1 MQSKHFC
8 TLMLMLCSIIVLK
21 AYDRAPMANFGASN
35 YPCNTKMPWVD
46 SSFTGLNSSVID
58 PASDGLA
65 CVGSNTNLANLRN
78 NSLSDFASINF
89 VSGLGGCSSTLSVVD
104 TDVSDTYPVGTFAG
118 YRIGTAGLVGVS
130 IGLNIV
136 ISTYNNGS
144 FVESQTVV
152 SSGLGLNSSLI
163 NGDGTA
169 TLGFITTVGA
179 FDEIRI
185 TYTAAVALL
194 FTGTVYHAV
203 VQRYCAGPSL
213 ACNVQTRMNNPTYPT
228 IIETSNTGLTGG
240 VCVGCSVNNVENA
253 VSSSSSDFATIVLT
267 AALGTTGS
275 IAVKD
280 QITDYPAGTFAG
292 FDISN
297 PNLINANL
305 LSGLTIRTYK
315 NGSPRETSNS
325 GTLVSVGSSL
335 LTGAGKQTVGFVT
348 TLDFDEVKIEIT
360 NLLGVAS
367 TTNVYGAV
375 FQSFCAGPAL
385 PCNTLTAL
393 ATPTYPVL
401 VSGPRT
407 GTSGVACVLCSV
419 DSTNNLIDNIPNN
432 SARINLTAG
441 VGSIGSIS
449 VKEQLTD
456 YPAGT
461 FVAFDIENT
470 ALVDVSLLAGITI
483 STYLNGNPVAVESQT
498 GQAALLSVSTGLL
511 TNSGRR
517 TVGFVTTAP
526 FDEVRLS
533 VSNTLL
539 VNVGIT
545 RVYNVFFEKFCPVVL
560 ACNTTNYLNSPN
572 FPVIID
578 DARTGVDGLACVGCS
593 VQNAPYVIT
602 ADNTDYAT
610 ITTVIGA
617 ASPASIAV
625 KDVLSTFP
633 AGSTAGFVIRDVN
646 TILQLEL
653 FNSITITTY
662 NDGMFQE
669 SASGSGLLDLAVL
682 NLLNVNLTGSNDFNI
697 GFRTTLPYDEI
708 QISVGSLASVINIIR
723 VYGAFVDTRGAN
735 DANLD
740 CCPKT
745 APLLSANTLSNTC
758 PAVTVNLNSLVT
770 NTPPMGA
777 DSTVVWFTNN
787 GATGTAYPTPGAA
800 TAGTYYAFFYDTVD
814 SCYGPASGAVT
825 VTINSCPPV
834 ITSNGGGPTASI
846 SVPENT
852 TPVTTVTATDPENGA
867 VTYSITGG
875 ADAAKFSINPTTG
888 ALTFITPPDFENPTD
903 AGSNNVY
910 DVQVTATDPSNA
922 TDVQNIAVTVTD
934 VNEPPTITSNGGGAS
949 ANIPVPEN
957 TTAVTTVTATDPEN
971 LYGTPKF
978 SITGGADAAK
988 FTIDPNTGALS
999 FLSAPDFETPTDANL
1014 DNNYEVQVTVTDAGN
1029 LTDVQNITV
1038 PVTDVNEP
1046 PVITSNGGGPTASVS
1061 VPENTTPVTT
1071 ATSTDPENG
1080 TVTYSITGGPDGGMF
1095 NIDPMTGALSFIVP
1109 KDFENPTDVGTDNVY
1124 NVQIT
1129 ATDPNGGTDVQD
1141 IAVTVTDV
1149 NENGQ
1154 LSVKVLLQ
1162 GALFNSPT
1170 PGVMRDN
1177 LRAGNYI
1184 PLNDPYTGSGN
1195 PRFAH
1200 AGAGGAASTIAGVLS
1215 ANAGTNDAIV
1225 DWVFVEL
1232 RSASDSTVVVETRAA
1247 LLQRDGDVVSPADG
1261 TSPLVIPGTAGNSYF
1276 VAVKHRNHLGVM
1288 TATEQTITLVG
1299 ITVDFITMSDA
1310 NVYNFISPFSY
1321 DGAER
1326 VTINGFKALWA
1337 GNANAD
1343 KKVKYQGPTNDN
1355 AAVLSQVLT
1364 FPGNTLGV
1372 FNYDLALG
1380 YFFGDL
1386 NLDGKVK
1393 YQGTTNDPGFMFLN
1407 LITNFVL
1414 NSLDLYNYDLFTEQ
1428 IP

>member
-1 MQSKHFC
+1 MQTLYKYLNLLKSLNGRGLLPFLASQSFVFQRPGVYPSIVRGSLMQSKYSC
-8 TLMLMLCSIIVLK
+8 TLMLMLCSIIGLK

-46 SSFTGLNSSVID
+46 SSFNGLSSSVID
-58 PASDGLA
+58 PASNGLA
-65 CVGSNTNLANLRN
+65 CIGSNTGLANLLDN
-78 NSLSDFASINF
+78 NLNNFASINF
-89 VSGLGGCSSTLSVVD
+89 TVGLGGCNSTLSVVD
-104 TDVSDTYPVGTFAG
+104 NDAGDTYAAGTFAG
-118 YRIGTAGLVGVS
+118 FRIGTAGLLGVS
-130 IGLNIV
+130 IGSSIT
-136 ISTYNNGS
+136 IATYNNGS
-144 FVESQTVV
+144 PVESQVV
-152 SSGLGLNSSLI
+152 VNSGLGLNSSLL

-169 TLGFITTVGA
+169 TVGFITTAA

-185 TYTAAVALL
+185 TYQSLISAL

-203 VQRYCAGPSL
+203 VQRYCAGPAL
-213 ACNVQTRMNNPTYPT
+213 ACNEQTRMNNPTFPT
-228 IIETSNTGLTGG
+228 IIGASNTGLTGG
-240 VCVGCSVNNVENA
+240 VCVGCSVNNAENA
-253 VSSSSSDFATIVLT
+253 VSNSSSDFATIVLT

-305 LSGLTIRTYK
+305 LSGITIRTYK
-315 NGSPRETSNS
+315 NGVLRETSNS
-325 GTLVSVGSSL
+325 GTLLSVGSTL

-348 TLDFDEVKIEIT
+348 TLDFDEVKIEVT

-375 FQSFCAGPAL
+375 FQSFCVGPDL

-560 ACNTTNYLNSPN
+560 ECDTTYYLNGPD

-578 DARTGVDGLACVGCS
+578 DALTGVDGVACVACS
-593 VQNAPYVIT
+593 VEDAPNVIT
-602 ADNTDYAT
+602 ADTTDFAV
-610 ITTVIGA
+610 ITTVVGA
-617 ASPASIAV
+617 LSPASIAV

-633 AGSTAGFVIRDVN
+633 AGSTAGFVIRDIN

-662 NDGMFQE
+662 NNGMPQE
-669 SASGSGLLDLAVL
+669 SASGSGLLDLSL
-682 NLLNVNLTGSNDFNI
+682 LGLLNASLTGPGNFNI

-708 QISVGSLASVINIIR
+708 QISVGSLASVINIIE

-735 DANLD
+735 DGTLN
-740 CCPKT
+740 CCPTT

-758 PAVTVNLNSLVT
+758 PAVTVDLNSLVT

-825 VTINSCPPV
+825 VTISTCPPV

-867 VTYSITGG
+867 VTYTITGG
-875 ADAAKFSINPTTG
+875 ADAAQFSIDPMTG
-888 ALTFITPPDFENPTD
+888 MLTFNMAPDFENPTD
-903 AGSNNVY
+903 AGGNNVY

-922 TDVQNIAVTVTD
+922 
-934 VNEPPTITSNGGGAS
+934 
-949 ANIPVPEN
+949 
-957 TTAVTTVTATDPEN
+957 
-971 LYGTPKF
+971 
-978 SITGGADAAK
+978 
-988 FTIDPNTGALS
+988 
-999 FLSAPDFETPTDANL
+999 
-1014 DNNYEVQVTVTDAGN
+1014 
-1029 LTDVQNITV
+1029 
-1038 PVTDVNEP
+1038 
-1046 PVITSNGGGPTASVS
+1046 
-1061 VPENTTPVTT
+1061 
-1071 ATSTDPENG
+1071 
-1080 TVTYSITGGPDGGMF
+1080 
-1095 NIDPMTGALSFIVP
+1095 
-1109 KDFENPTDVGTDNVY
+1109 
-1124 NVQIT
+1124 
-1129 ATDPNGGTDVQD
+1129 TDVQD

-1170 PGVMRDN
+1170 PGMMRDN

-1200 AGAGGAASTIAGVLS
+1200 AGAGGAASTTSGVLS

-1232 RSASDSTVVVETRAA
+1232 RSALDSTVVVETRAA

-1276 VAVKHRNHLGVM
+1276 VAVKHRNHLGIM
-1288 TATEQTITLVG
+1288 TAVEQTITLVG
-1299 ITVDFITMSDA
+1299 TTVDFITMSDA
-1310 NVYNFISPFSY
+1310 DVYNFVSPFSY

-1386 NLDGKVK
+1386 NMDGKVK

>member
-1 MQSKHFC
+1 MQTRYKYLKPLKSLNGGGLLPFLVNQSCTPQRPCAFPFIVQGSWMQSQHLSILILVF
-8 TLMLMLCSIIVLK
+8 CSIIGLK
-21 AYDRAPMANFGASN
+21 AYDRVPMANFGPSN

-65 CVGSNTNLANLRN
+65 CIGSNTNLANLRN
-78 NSLSDFASINF
+78 NNLSDFASINF

-118 YRIGTAGLVGVS
+118 YRVGTAGLVGVS

-152 SSGLGLNSSLI
+152 SSGLGLNSSLL

-169 TLGFITTVGA
+169 TLGFITTLGA

-203 VQRYCAGPSL
+203 VQRYCVGPSL

-228 IIETSNTGLTGG
+228 IIEASNTGLTGG
-240 VCVGCSVNNVENA
+240 VCVGCSVNNTENA
-253 VSSSSSDFATIVLT
+253 VNSSSTDFATIVLT

-280 QITDYPAGTFAG
+280 QISDYPAGTFAG

-315 NGSPRETSNS
+315 NGAPRETSNS
-325 GTLVSVGSSL
+325 GTLLSVGSTL

-348 TLDFDEVKIEIT
+348 TLDFDEVKIEVT
-360 NLLGVAS
+360 NLLGVLS

-375 FQSFCAGPAL
+375 FQSFCVGPDL

-401 VSGPRT
+401 VSGPGT

-419 DSTNNLIDNIPNN
+419 DSTQNLIDNIPNN

-470 ALVDVSLLAGITI
+470 ALLDVSLLGGITI

-498 GQAALLSVSTGLL
+498 GAAALLSVSTGLL

-560 ACNTTNYLNSPN
+560 ECNTTNYLNSPN

-578 DARTGVDGLACVGCS
+578 DARTGVDGVACVACS

-602 ADNTDYAT
+602 DDTTDYAT
-610 ITTVIGA
+610 ITTVVGA
-617 ASPASIAV
+617 LSPASIAV
-625 KDVLSTFP
+625 KGVLSTFP

-662 NDGMFQE
+662 KDGVPQE

-682 NLLNVNLTGSNDFNI
+682 NLLNASLIGSGDFNI

-745 APLLSANTLSNTC
+745 APSLSANTISNTC

-770 NTPPMGA
+770 NIPPMGA

-787 GATGTAYPTPGAA
+787 GATGTAYPTPGTA
-800 TAGTYYAFFYDTVD
+800 TAGTYYAFFYDTID

-825 VTINSCPPV
+825 VTINGCPPV
-834 ITSNGGGPTASI
+834 ITSNGGGPTAAV

-852 TPVTTVTATDPENGA
+852 TPVTTVTATDPENA
-867 VTYSITGG
+867 VVTYVISGG
-875 ADAAKFSINPTTG
+875 ADAAKFAIDPMTG
-888 ALTFITPPDFENPTD
+888 ALSFITPPDFENPMD
-903 AGSNNVY
+903 VGGDNVY

-922 TDVQNIAVTVTD
+922 TDVQD
-934 VNEPPTITSNGGGAS
+934 IT
-949 ANIPVPEN
+949 
-957 TTAVTTVTATDPEN
+957 
-971 LYGTPKF
+971 
-978 SITGGADAAK
+978 
-988 FTIDPNTGALS
+988 
-999 FLSAPDFETPTDANL
+999 
-1014 DNNYEVQVTVTDAGN
+1014 
-1029 LTDVQNITV
+1029 
-1038 PVTDVNEP
+1038 
-1046 PVITSNGGGPTASVS
+1046 
-1061 VPENTTPVTT
+1061 
-1071 ATSTDPENG
+1071 
-1080 TVTYSITGGPDGGMF
+1080 
-1095 NIDPMTGALSFIVP
+1095 
-1109 KDFENPTDVGTDNVY
+1109 
-1124 NVQIT
+1124 
-1129 ATDPNGGTDVQD
+1129 
-1141 IAVTVTDV
+1141 VTVTDV

-1162 GALFNSPT
+1162 GALFNSPN

-1177 LRAGNYI
+1177 LRSGSYI

-1200 AGAGGAASTIAGVLS
+1200 AGAGGAASTTAGVLS
-1215 ANAGTNDAIV
+1215 ANAGTDDAIV

-1232 RSASDSTVVVETRAA
+1232 RGTLDSTVVVETRAV
-1247 LLQRDGDVVSPADG
+1247 LLQRDGDVVSPTDG
-1261 TSPLVIPGTAGNSYF
+1261 TSSLTLPGTAGNSYF

-1288 TATEQTITLVG
+1288 TATERTITLAG
-1299 ITVDFITMSDA
+1299 TIVDFRTMDDA
-1310 NVYNFISPFSY
+1310 DVYNFVSPFSY
-1321 DGAER
+1321 DGYEM
-1326 VTINGFKALWA
+1326 VTVNGFKALWA

-1343 KKVKYQGPTNDN
+1343 KKVKYQGSSNDN
-1355 AAVLSQVLT
+1355 AAVLNQVLT
-1364 FPGNTLGV
+1364 FGGNTLGV

-1380 YFFGDL
+1380 YFSGDL

>member
-1 MQSKHFC
+1 MQSKHFY
-8 TLMLMLCSIIVLK
+8 TLMLMFCSSIGLK
-21 AYDRAPMANFGASN
+21 AYDRVPMANFGASN

-78 NSLSDFASINF
+78 NNLSDFASINF

-152 SSGLGLNSSLI
+152 SSGLGLNPSLI

-169 TLGFITTVGA
+169 TLGFITTIGA

-228 IIETSNTGLTGG
+228 IIEASNTGLTGG
-240 VCVGCSVNNVENA
+240 VCIGCSVNNAENA
-253 VSSSSSDFATIVLT
+253 ISNSSSDFATIVLT

-275 IAVKD
+275 IAVRD

-297 PNLINANL
+297 PNLVNANL

-315 NGSPRETSNS
+315 NGTPRETSNS

-348 TLDFDEVKIEIT
+348 SLDFDEVKIEVT
-360 NLLGVAS
+360 NLLGIAS

-441 VGSIGSIS
+441 VGSIGSIA
-449 VKEQLTD
+449 VRDQLTD

-498 GQAALLSVSTGLL
+498 GQAALLSLSTGLL

-560 ACNTTNYLNSPN
+560 ECNTTNYLNSPD

-578 DARTGVDGLACVGCS
+578 DARTGVDGVACVACS
-593 VQNAPYVIT
+593 VEDAPNVIT
-602 ADNTDYAT
+602 ADTTDFAV
-610 ITTVIGA
+610 ITTVVGA
-617 ASPASIAV
+617 LSPASIAV

-662 NDGMFQE
+662 NDGIPQE
-669 SASGSGLLDLAVL
+669 SASGSGLLDLAL
-682 NLLNVNLTGSNDFNI
+682 LGLLNASLTGPGNFNI

-708 QISVGSLASVINIIR
+708 QISVGSLASVINIIE
-723 VYGAFVDTRGAN
+723 VYGAYVDTRGAN

-745 APLLSANTLSNTC
+745 APLLSVNTLSNTC
-758 PAVTVNLNSLVT
+758 PTVTANLNSLVT
-770 NTPPMGA
+770 NIPPMNA
-777 DSTVVWFTNN
+777 DSTVRWFTNN
-787 GATGTAYPTPGAA
+787 GATGTPYATPTMA

-825 VTINSCPPV
+825 VTINACPPI

-867 VTYSITGG
+867 ITYSITGG
-875 ADAAKFSINPTTG
+875 ADAALFAIDPMTG

-903 AGSNNVY
+903 VGGDNVY

-922 TDVQNIAVTVTD
+922 TD
-934 VNEPPTITSNGGGAS
+934 
-949 ANIPVPEN
+949 
-957 TTAVTTVTATDPEN
+957 
-971 LYGTPKF
+971 L
-978 SITGGADAAK
+978 
-988 FTIDPNTGALS
+988 
-999 FLSAPDFETPTDANL
+999 
-1014 DNNYEVQVTVTDAGN
+1014 
-1029 LTDVQNITV
+1029 
-1038 PVTDVNEP
+1038 
-1046 PVITSNGGGPTASVS
+1046 
-1061 VPENTTPVTT
+1061 
-1071 ATSTDPENG
+1071 
-1080 TVTYSITGGPDGGMF
+1080 
-1095 NIDPMTGALSFIVP
+1095 
-1109 KDFENPTDVGTDNVY
+1109 
-1124 NVQIT
+1124 
-1129 ATDPNGGTDVQD
+1129 QD

-1177 LRAGNYI
+1177 LRAGNYM

-1200 AGAGGAASTIAGVLS
+1200 AGAGGAASTTSGVLS
-1215 ANAGTNDAIV
+1215 ANAGTDDAIV

-1232 RSASDSTVVVETRAA
+1232 RNALDSTVVVETRAA
-1247 LLQRDGDVVSPADG
+1247 LVQRDGDVVSPADG
-1261 TSPLVIPGTAGNSYF
+1261 SSPLVFPGTAGNSYF

-1288 TATEQTITLVG
+1288 TATERTITLDG
-1299 ITVDFITMSDA
+1299 ITVDFRTMSDA
-1310 NVYNFISPFSY
+1310 DVYNFSSPFSY
-1321 DGAER
+1321 DGNEM
-1326 VTINGFKALWA
+1326 VTVNGFKALWA

-1355 AAVLSQVLT
+1355 ATVLSQVLT

-1386 NLDGKVK
+1386 NMDGKVK
-1393 YQGTTNDPGFMFLN
+1393 YQGTTNPGFMFLN

>member
-1 MQSKHFC
+1 MQSRYLWILA
-8 TLMLMLCSIIVLK
+8 LMLVSVLEAK
-21 AYDRAPMANFGASN
+21 AYDKAPMANFGASN

-46 SSFTGLNSSVID
+46 SSFNGLSSSVID
-58 PASDGLA
+58 FAADGLA
-65 CVGSNTNLANLRN
+65 CIGSNTNLGNLRN
-78 NSLSDFASINF
+78 NNLSDFASINF

-118 YRIGTAGLVGVS
+118 YRVGTAGLVGIS
-130 IGLNIV
+130 IGLNIT
-136 ISTYNNGS
+136 ISTYNGGS

-169 TLGFITTVGA
+169 TLGFVTTVGA

-213 ACNVQTRMNNPTYPT
+213 ACNVQTRMNNPTFPT
-228 IIETSNTGLTGG
+228 LISATNTGITGG
-240 VCVGCSVNNVENA
+240 VCVGCSVNNAENA
-253 VSSSSSDFATIVLT
+253 VSNSTTDFATIVLT

-275 IAVKD
+275 IAVMD
-280 QITDYPAGTFAG
+280 QLTDYPLGTFAG

-297 PNLINANL
+297 PNLVNANL
-305 LSGLTIRTYK
+305 LSGITIRTYK
-315 NGSPRETSNS
+315 NGAPRETSNAA
-325 GTLVSVGSSL
+325 TLLSVGSTL

-348 TLDFDEVKIEIT
+348 TMDFDEVKIEVT

-375 FQSFCAGPAL
+375 FQSFCVGPDL
-385 PCNTLTAL
+385 PCNTLTSM
-393 ATPTYPVL
+393 ATPAYPVL
-401 VSGPRT
+401 VAGPNT
-407 GTSGVACVLCSV
+407 GTSGIACVLCSV

-441 VGSIGSIS
+441 VGSVGSIA
-449 VKEQLTD
+449 VRDQLTD

-470 ALVDVSLLAGITI
+470 AVVNVDLLAGLTI
-483 STYLNGNPVAVESQT
+483 STYLNGNPVAVETKT
-498 GQAALLSVSTGLL
+498 GLAALLAVGTGLL
-511 TNSGRR
+511 TGNGRR
-517 TVGFVTTAP
+517 TVGFVTAAP

-545 RVYNVFFEKFCPVVL
+545 RVFNVFFEKFCPVVL
-560 ACNTTNYLNSPN
+560 ECNTTNYLNGPD

-578 DARTGVDGLACVGCS
+578 DSLSGVDGLTCVACS
-593 VQNAPYVIT
+593 VQDAPYVIT
-602 ADNTDYAT
+602 DDTTDFAV

-617 ASPASIAV
+617 LSPASIAV

-646 TILQLEL
+646 TLLQLEL

-662 NDGMFQE
+662 NNGIPQE
-669 SASGSGLLDLAVL
+669 SENGSGLLDLAVL
-682 NLLNVNLTGSNDFNI
+682 GLLNASLTGPGDFNI

-708 QISVGSLASVINIIR
+708 QISVGSLASVINIIQ

-735 DANLD
+735 DGSLN
-740 CCPKT
+740 CCPTT
-745 APLLSANTLSNTC
+745 APLLSANTISNTC
-758 PAVTVNLNSLVT
+758 PAVTVDLNSLVT
-770 NTPPMGA
+770 NIPPMGA

-800 TAGTYYAFFYDTVD
+800 TAGTYYAFFYDTID

-825 VTINSCPPV
+825 VTINTCPPV
-834 ITSNGGGPTASI
+834 ITSNGGGPTAAV

-852 TPVTTVTATDPENGA
+852 TAVTTVIASDPENGV

-875 ADAAKFSINPTTG
+875 VDAALFAIDPMTG
-888 ALTFITPPDFENPTD
+888 ALTFNTPPDFENPTD
-903 AGSNNVY
+903 AGGNNVY

-922 TDVQNIAVTVTD
+922 TDVQ
-934 VNEPPTITSNGGGAS
+934 
-949 ANIPVPEN
+949 
-957 TTAVTTVTATDPEN
+957 
-971 LYGTPKF
+971 
-978 SITGGADAAK
+978 
-988 FTIDPNTGALS
+988 
-999 FLSAPDFETPTDANL
+999 
-1014 DNNYEVQVTVTDAGN
+1014 
-1029 LTDVQNITV
+1029 
-1038 PVTDVNEP
+1038 
-1046 PVITSNGGGPTASVS
+1046 
-1061 VPENTTPVTT
+1061 
-1071 ATSTDPENG
+1071 
-1080 TVTYSITGGPDGGMF
+1080 
-1095 NIDPMTGALSFIVP
+1095 
-1109 KDFENPTDVGTDNVY
+1109 
-1124 NVQIT
+1124 
-1129 ATDPNGGTDVQD
+1129 D

-1149 NENGQ
+1149 DENGQ

-1177 LRAGNYI
+1177 LRSGNYI
-1184 PLNDPYTGSGN
+1184 PLNDPYTASGN

-1200 AGAGGAASTIAGVLS
+1200 AGAGGAASTTSGVLS
-1215 ANAGTNDAIV
+1215 ANAGTDDAIV

-1232 RSASDSTVVVETRAA
+1232 RSALDSTVVVETRAA
-1247 LLQRDGDVVSPADG
+1247 MLQRDGDVVSPVDG
-1261 TSPLVIPGTAGNSYF
+1261 ISPLVIPGTAGNAYF
-1276 VAVKHRNHLGVM
+1276 VAVKHRNHLGIM
-1288 TATEQTITLVG
+1288 TATEQTLTLAG
-1299 ITVDFITMSDA
+1299 TTVDFITMSDA
-1310 NVYNFISPFSY
+1310 NVYNFTSPFSY

-1380 YFFGDL
+1380 YFYGDL

-1414 NSLDLYNYDLFTEQ
+1414 NSLDLYNYDLFNEQ

>member
-1 MQSKHFC
+1 MQ
-8 TLMLMLCSIIVLK
+8 TLYKYLNLLKSLNGGGLFPFLVNHSYLFQGHGIYPSFVQYSLMHSRYLYTLVLLLGSVMCLQ
-21 AYDRAPMANFGASN
+21 AYDRAPVASFGASN

-46 SSFTGLNSSVID
+46 SSFTGLSSSVID
-58 PASDGLA
+58 PAANGLA
-65 CVGSNTNLANLRN
+65 CVGSNTGLANLLDN
-78 NSLSDFASINF
+78 NLSNFASINF
-89 VSGLGGCSSTLSVVD
+89 TVGLGGCNSTLSVVD
-104 TDVSDTYPVGTFAG
+104 NDVGDTYAAGTFAG
-118 YRIGTAGLVGVS
+118 FRIGTAGLLGVS
-130 IGLNIV
+130 IGSSVTIA
-136 ISTYNNGS
+136 TYNNGS
-144 FVESQTVV
+144 PVESQVV
-152 SSGLGLNSSLI
+152 VNSGLGLNSSLL

-169 TLGFITTVGA
+169 TVGFITTAA

-185 TYTAAVALL
+185 TYQSLISAL

-228 IIETSNTGLTGG
+228 IIEASNTGLTGG
-240 VCVGCSVNNVENA
+240 VCVGCSVNNAENA
-253 VSSSSSDFATIVLT
+253 ISNSSTDFATIVLT

-305 LSGLTIRTYK
+305 LSGITIRTYK

-348 TLDFDEVKIEIT
+348 TLDFDEVKIEVT
-360 NLLGVAS
+360 NLLGFAS

-375 FQSFCAGPAL
+375 FQSFCAGPAF

-407 GTSGVACVLCSV
+407 GTSGIACVLCSI

-441 VGSIGSIS
+441 VGSIGSIA
-449 VKEQLTD
+449 VRDQLTD

-470 ALVDVSLLAGITI
+470 ALVDVNLLAGVTI

-498 GQAALLSVSTGLL
+498 GLAALLSVGTALL

-517 TVGFVTTAP
+517 TIGFVTTLP

-560 ACNTTNYLNSPN
+560 ECNTTNYLNGPD

-578 DARTGVDGLACVGCS
+578 DALTGVDGLTCVACS
-593 VQNAPYVIT
+593 VEDAPYVIT
-602 ADNTDYAT
+602 DDTTDFAV
-610 ITTVIGA
+610 ITTVVGA
-617 ASPASIAV
+617 LSPASIAV

-646 TILQLEL
+646 TILQVEL

-662 NDGMFQE
+662 NNGIPQE

-682 NLLNVNLTGSNDFNI
+682 GLLNASLTGSGDFNI

-708 QISVGSLASVINIIR
+708 QITVGSLASAINIIR
-723 VYGAFVDTRGAN
+723 VYGAFVDTRGSQ
-735 DANLD
+735 DGNLN
-740 CCPKT
+740 CCPT
-745 APLLSANTLSNTC
+745 IAPLLSANTISNTC

-770 NTPPMGA
+770 NIPPMGA
-777 DSTVVWFTNN
+777 DSTLVWFTNN
-787 GATGTAYPTPGAA
+787 GATGTAYPTPGTA

-825 VTINSCPPV
+825 VTINACPPV

-852 TPVTTVTATDPENGA
+852 TAVTTVVATDPENGTI
-867 VTYSITGG
+867 TYSITGG
-875 ADAAKFSINPTTG
+875 ADAAKFSIDPLTG
-888 ALTFITPPDFENPTD
+888 VLTF
-903 AGSNNVY
+903 
-910 DVQVTATDPSNA
+910 
-922 TDVQNIAVTVTD
+922 
-934 VNEPPTITSNGGGAS
+934 
-949 ANIPVPEN
+949 N
-957 TTAVTTVTATDPEN
+957 T
-971 LYGTPKF
+971 
-978 SITGGADAAK
+978 
-988 FTIDPNTGALS
+988 
-999 FLSAPDFETPTDANL
+999 APDFEVPTDANL
-1014 DNNYEVQVTVTDAGN
+1014 DNNYEVEVTVTDAGN
-1029 LTDVQNITV
+1029 L
-1038 PVTDVNEP
+1038 
-1046 PVITSNGGGPTASVS
+1046 
-1061 VPENTTPVTT
+1061 
-1071 ATSTDPENG
+1071 
-1080 TVTYSITGGPDGGMF
+1080 
-1095 NIDPMTGALSFIVP
+1095 
-1109 KDFENPTDVGTDNVY
+1109 
-1124 NVQIT
+1124 
-1129 ATDPNGGTDVQD
+1129 TDVQD

-1154 LSVKVLLQ
+1154 LSIKVLLQ

-1177 LRAGNYI
+1177 LRLGSHL
-1184 PLNDPYTGSGN
+1184 PLNDPYTGSAN

-1200 AGAGGAASTIAGVLS
+1200 AGAGGLATTTAAVLLL
-1215 ANAGTNDAIV
+1215 NAGTNDAIV
-1225 DWVFVEL
+1225 DWIFVEL
-1232 RSASDSTVVVETRAA
+1232 RSALDSTVVVETRAA
-1247 LLQRDGDVVSPADG
+1247 MLQRDGDVVSPADG
-1261 TSPLVIPGTAGNSYF
+1261 ISPLVIPGTAGNSYF

-1288 TATEQTITLVG
+1288 TATEQTITLAG
-1299 ITVDFITMSDA
+1299 TTVDFITMSDA

-1364 FPGNTLGV
+1364 FPANTLGV

-1380 YFFGDL
+1380 YFYGDL
-1386 NLDGKVK
+1386 NMDGKVK

-1407 LITNFVL
+1407 LITNFAL

>member
-1 MQSKHFC
+1 MQTLYKYLNLLKSLNGRGLLPFSVNQPCTLQRPRAYLFTIQGSLMQSKHFY
-8 TLMLMLCSIIVLK
+8 TLMLMLCSIIGLK
-21 AYDRAPMANFGASN
+21 AYDRVPVANFGASN

-78 NSLSDFASINF
+78 NNLSDFASINF

-228 IIETSNTGLTGG
+228 IIGTSNTGLTGG

-253 VSSSSSDFATIVLT
+253 VSNSSSDFATIVLT

-280 QITDYPAGTFAG
+280 QITDYAAGTFAG

-305 LSGLTIRTYK
+305 LSGITIRTYK

-348 TLDFDEVKIEIT
+348 TLDFDEVKIEVT

-560 ACNTTNYLNSPN
+560 ACNTSNYLNSPD

-578 DARTGVDGLACVGCS
+578 DARTGVDGLACVACS
-593 VQNAPYVIT
+593 VQNAPNVIT
-602 ADNTDYAT
+602 ADNTDFAT
-610 ITTVIGA
+610 ITTVVGA

-653 FNSITITTY
+653 FNSITISTY
-662 NDGMFQE
+662 NNGVFQE

-682 NLLNVNLTGSNDFNI
+682 NLLNASLTGSNDFNI

-708 QISVGSLASVINIIR
+708 QISVGSLASVINIIQ

-740 CCPKT
+740 CCPQT
-745 APLLSANTLSNTC
+745 APNLSANTLSNTC
-758 PAVTVNLNSLVT
+758 PTVTANLNSLVT
-770 NTPPMGA
+770 NIPPMNA
-777 DSTVVWFTNN
+777 DSTVRWFTNN
-787 GATGTAYPTPGAA
+787 GATGTPYATPTMA

-825 VTINSCPPV
+825 VTINACPPV

-875 ADAAKFSINPTTG
+875 PDAAKFSIDPMTG

-903 AGSNNVY
+903 AGGDNVY
-910 DVQVTATDPSNA
+910 NVQVTATDPSNA
-922 TDVQNIAVTVTD
+922 
-934 VNEPPTITSNGGGAS
+934 
-949 ANIPVPEN
+949 
-957 TTAVTTVTATDPEN
+957 
-971 LYGTPKF
+971 
-978 SITGGADAAK
+978 
-988 FTIDPNTGALS
+988 
-999 FLSAPDFETPTDANL
+999 
-1014 DNNYEVQVTVTDAGN
+1014 
-1029 LTDVQNITV
+1029 
-1038 PVTDVNEP
+1038 
-1046 PVITSNGGGPTASVS
+1046 
-1061 VPENTTPVTT
+1061 
-1071 ATSTDPENG
+1071 
-1080 TVTYSITGGPDGGMF
+1080 
-1095 NIDPMTGALSFIVP
+1095 
-1109 KDFENPTDVGTDNVY
+1109 
-1124 NVQIT
+1124 
-1129 ATDPNGGTDVQD
+1129 TDVQD

-1177 LRAGNYI
+1177 LRTGNYI

-1200 AGAGGAASTIAGVLS
+1200 AGAGGAASTTSGVLL

-1232 RSASDSTVVVETRAA
+1232 RSALDSTVVVETRAA
-1247 LLQRDGDVVSPADG
+1247 LVQRDGDVVSPADG
-1261 TSPLVIPGTAGNSYF
+1261 TSPLVLPGTAGNSYF
-1276 VAVKHRNHLGVM
+1276 VAIKHRNHLGVM
-1288 TATEQTITLVG
+1288 TATERTISLAG
-1299 ITVDFITMSDA
+1299 ITVDFRTMSDA
-1310 NVYNFISPFSY
+1310 DVYNFSSPFSY
-1321 DGAER
+1321 DGSEM
-1326 VTINGFKALWA
+1326 VTVNGFKALWA

-1355 AAVLSQVLT
+1355 ATVLSQVLT

-1386 NLDGKVK
+1386 NMDGKVK

-1407 LITNFVL
+1407 LITNFTL
-1414 NSLDLYNYDLFTEQ
+1414 NALDLYNYDLFTEQ

>member
-1 MQSKHFC
+1 MQTLYKYLNLLKSLNGKDLLPFLVSKPCALQRPRAYLFTVQGSLMQSKHFY
-8 TLMLMLCSIIVLK
+8 TLMLMFCSIIGLK
-21 AYDRAPMANFGASN
+21 AYDRVPMANFGASN

-58 PASDGLA
+58 PASDGLT

-78 NSLSDFASINF
+78 NNLSDFASINF

-163 NGDGTA
+163 NADGTA

-253 VSSSSSDFATIVLT
+253 VSNSSSDFATIVLT

-275 IAVKD
+275 ISVKD
-280 QITDYPAGTFAG
+280 QITDYPAGIFAG

-297 PNLINANL
+297 PNLVNANL

-315 NGSPRETSNS
+315 NGSLRETSNS

-348 TLDFDEVKIEIT
+348 TLDFDEVKIEVT

-385 PCNTLTAL
+385 SCNTLTAL

-401 VSGPRT
+401 VSGSRT
-407 GTSGVACVLCSV
+407 GTSGVACGLCSV

-470 ALVDVSLLAGITI
+470 ALVDVNLLAGVTI

-498 GQAALLSVSTGLL
+498 GAAALLSVGTALL

-517 TVGFVTTAP
+517 TIGFVTTAP

-560 ACNTTNYLNSPN
+560 ECNTTNYLNGPD

-578 DARTGVDGLACVGCS
+578 DALTGVDGVACVACS
-593 VQNAPYVIT
+593 VEDAPYVIT
-602 ADNTDYAT
+602 EDTTDFAV

-617 ASPASIAV
+617 LSPASIAV

-646 TILQLEL
+646 TILQVEL

-662 NDGMFQE
+662 NDGVPQE
-669 SASGSGLLDLAVL
+669 SESGSGLADLAVL
-682 NLLNVNLTGSNDFNI
+682 GLLNASLTGPGDFNI

-708 QISVGSLASVINIIR
+708 QISVGSLASVINIIE

-735 DANLD
+735 DGTLN
-740 CCPKT
+740 CCPTT
-745 APLLSANTLSNTC
+745 APLLSANTISNTC
-758 PAVTVNLNSLVT
+758 PNTTVDLNSLVT
-770 NTPPMGA
+770 NVPPMGA
-777 DSTVVWFTNN
+777 DTVVVWFTNN
-787 GATGTAYPTPGAA
+787 MATGTAYATPTMA

-825 VTINSCPPV
+825 VTINGCPPE
-834 ITSNGGGPTASI
+834 ITSNGGGPTASVSI
-846 SVPENT
+846 PENT
-852 TPVTTVTATDPENGA
+852 TPVTTVTATDPENA
-867 VTYSITGG
+867 AITYTISGG
-875 ADAAKFSINPTTG
+875 TDAAKFAIDPMTG
-888 ALTFITPPDFENPTD
+888 ALSFITPPDFENPMD
-903 AGSNNVY
+903 VGGDNVY

-922 TDVQNIAVTVTD
+922 
-934 VNEPPTITSNGGGAS
+934 
-949 ANIPVPEN
+949 
-957 TTAVTTVTATDPEN
+957 
-971 LYGTPKF
+971 
-978 SITGGADAAK
+978 
-988 FTIDPNTGALS
+988 
-999 FLSAPDFETPTDANL
+999 
-1014 DNNYEVQVTVTDAGN
+1014 
-1029 LTDVQNITV
+1029 
-1038 PVTDVNEP
+1038 
-1046 PVITSNGGGPTASVS
+1046 
-1061 VPENTTPVTT
+1061 
-1071 ATSTDPENG
+1071 
-1080 TVTYSITGGPDGGMF
+1080 
-1095 NIDPMTGALSFIVP
+1095 
-1109 KDFENPTDVGTDNVY
+1109 
-1124 NVQIT
+1124 
-1129 ATDPNGGTDVQD
+1129 TDVQD

-1177 LRAGNYI
+1177 LRSGGYI

-1200 AGAGGAASTIAGVLS
+1200 AGAGGAASTTSGVLS
-1215 ANAGTNDAIV
+1215 ANAGTDDAIV

-1232 RSASDSTVVVETRAA
+1232 RSALDSTVVVETRAA
-1247 LLQRDGDVVSPADG
+1247 LVQRDGDVVSPADG
-1261 TSPLVIPGTAGNSYF
+1261 NSPLVLPGTAGNSYF
-1276 VAVKHRNHLGVM
+1276 VAIKHRNHLGVM
-1288 TATEQTITLVG
+1288 TATEQTITLAG

-1310 NVYNFISPFSY
+1310 NVYNFSSPFSY

-1343 KKVKYQGPTNDN
+1343 KKAKYQGPSNDN

-1380 YFFGDL
+1380 YFYGDL
-1386 NLDGKVK
+1386 NMDGKVK

-1407 LITNFVL
+1407 LITNFAL